1 MMYSIMYLG
10 GFSCYN
16 PHGGDSMGSS
26 LGDRIRN
33 LRKSQGLTQQQVAE
47 GCNVSIHTVSSW
59 ENGKINPTVEH
70 QKVLAQILHTTVD
83 AVYVSPDQV
92 LPSGVLSRQLSE
104 IMKKLTLE
112 EQQLIVEIASGI
124 LKLNHTE

>member
-1 MMYSIMYLG
+1 MYSIMYLG

-16 PHGGDSMGSS
+16 PRGGDSMGN
-26 LGDRIRN
+26 GIGERIKK

-47 GCNVSIHTVSSW
+47 SCNVSIHAVSCW

-70 QKVLAQILHTTVD
+70 QKVLARILHTTVD
-83 AVYVSPDQV
+83 AFYISPDQL
-92 LPSGVLSRQLSE
+92 LPSDVLSRQLSE

-124 LKLNHTE
+124 LKLNHPE